1 MALNMRC
8 LLCLFLVSLAG
19 TLLAQKSI
27 PAIRLSLEV
36 NDQPLSE
43 VLNLIAEKSAISFS
57 YNPRKLPV
65 AQRITYHASGKLL
78 EEILDDL
85 SEQVGMNFVM
95 VENQVV
101 LKPVT
106 QVRQEQK
113 KQTLS
118 GFIKDAATG
127 EALIGATLW
136 VEEQKTGVVSNA
148 FGFYSIS
155 LPEGDYHLACS
166 FVGYKALTKTVRL
179 AGSMK
184 EDIALMDEP
193 PILEEVIVSDE
204 APDVLAETQTSKATL
219 RPKVVE
225 ERPALFGEMDVLKSL
240 ESVPGVKLHS
250 DGSTFYYVRGGNRDQ
265 NLVLMDDAPIY
276 NPSHMLG
283 FFSTIIPDAVNDITL
298 YRGEMPASLGGR
310 LSSVLDVRT
319 KKGNDQR
326 IEAWGNASLISNK
339 LGVEGPIR
347 KDISSFLVSA
357 RVSRLKWI
365 ANRVDNNISQFQ
377 FHDFTGKAN
386 FKLDPANRIF
396 FSLYSGRD
404 SYFATNSGITWT
416 NNAATFRWNHVVDDK
431 LFVNTTLSGS
441 GYDYSLHYSVKDGVK
456 WNSHISN
463 FNLKSD
469 FSYFLKPQNEITF
482 GAGLS
487 GYFFNPGNIQGTG
500 SSTSQNA
507 LSVRNSA
514 EVVGYINQDVKLNEK
529 WAINYG
535 LRLTSWTN
543 SGEAFEFVF
552 DENRNPIDTL
562 YYPKGEKYK
571 SYANAEPRLTI
582 SRQVGT
588 RASIKGGFA
597 RNVQNV
603 HLISNSISP
612 FTSLEVWLPSSFN
625 IRPQTSRQA
634 SIGYYHTFSKAGMSF
649 MAEAFYKR
657 MKNQID
663 FASHAS
669 TLLNPLV
676 ERELRFGEGI
686 SRGVEFQLKKDAGRL
701 RGWIGY
707 SYSRATRRFKELNDG
722 KEFRAFADRPHQVNT
737 MMSYDI
743 NLRWNVG
750 ATWNYLTGAPFSSPT
765 AFYYYNGHEVP
776 IYGQKNNDRLPAY
789 HRLDISATCK
799 LNKNPEN
806 KFQHSLSFSIYNFYG
821 RKNTLFINYNK
832 TTTEGGEFK
841 VPGNLLESDRV
852 VSQFYLFQF
861 TPSLSYNFRW
871 L

>member
-1 MALNMRC
+1 MMRV
-8 LLCLFLVSLAG
+8 LCLVLFFLPGS
-19 TLLAQKSI
+19 LLAQKQIPGTRISI
-27 PAIRLSLEV
+27 EAI
-36 NDQPLSE
+36 DQPLGD
-43 VLNLIAEKSAISFS
+43 VLDLIAEKAAISFS

-65 AQRITYHASGKLL
+65 EQRITYRASEKTL
-78 EEILDDL
+78 EDVLTEI
-85 SEQVGMNFVM
+85 SNMVGMSFSM
-95 VENQVV
+95 VEDQII
-101 LKPVT
+101 LKPVAK
-106 QVRQEQK
+106 RD
-113 KQTLS
+113 KQASPNVTFS
-118 GFIKDAATG
+118 GFVKDEATG

-136 VEEQKTGVVSNA
+136 VEERKTGVVSNA
-148 FGFYSIS
+148 FGFFSIA
-155 LPEGDYHLACS
+155 LPAGDYHMACS
-166 FVGYKALTKTVRL
+166 FVGYKEALRHVQLTEAVADVIRL
-179 AGSMK
+179 T
-184 EDIALMDEP
+184 EEP
-193 PILEEVIVSDE
+193 PILEEIIVTDE
-204 APDVLAETQTSKATL
+204 APDLSAESQTSKASI
-219 RPKVVE
+219 RPAAVE

-326 IEAWGNASLISNK
+326 MQAWGNASLISNK
-339 LGVEGPIR
+339 LGLEGPIR

-365 ANRVDNNISQFQ
+365 ANRADNNITQFQ

-386 FKLDPANRIF
+386 FKLDRLNRIF

-404 SYFATNSGITWT
+404 SYFAGNSGITWA
-416 NNAATFRWNHVVDDK
+416 NNAATFRWNHIVHDN

-441 GYDYSLHYSVKDGVK
+441 GYDYALHYNVKDGET
-456 WNSHISN
+456 WNSRISN

-469 FSYFLKPQNEITF
+469 FSYFLKPQNEISF
-482 GAGLS
+482 GVGLS
-487 GYFFNPGNIQGTG
+487 GYFFNPGNIQRANSTG
-500 SSTSQNA
+500 GQAA

-514 EVVGYINQDVKLNEK
+514 EFVAYVNQDLKLNEK
-529 WAINYG
+529 WAVNYG

-543 SGEAFEFVF
+543 SGEAFEFLF

-562 YYPKGEKYK
+562 FYPKGEQYK
-571 SYANAEPRLTI
+571 TYANTEPRITFT
-582 SRQVGT
+582 RQVGE
-588 RASIKGGFA
+588 RASVKAGYA

-625 IRPQTSRQA
+625 IKPQTSSQV
-634 SIGYYHTFSKAGMSF
+634 SVGYYRTFPKAGMSL
-649 MAEAFYKR
+649 MAEAFSK
-657 MKNQID
+657 KLQNQID
-663 FASHAS
+663 FASHAP

-676 ERELRFGEGI
+676 ERELRFGEGT
-686 SRGVEFQLKKDAGRL
+686 SRGVEGQLKKDAGRL

-707 SYSRATRRFKELNDG
+707 SYSRARRNFKDLNDG
-722 KEFRAFADRPHQVNT
+722 KDFNAFADRPHQINIMV
-737 MMSYDI
+737 SYDI

-750 ATWNYLTGAPFSSPT
+750 ATWNYLTGAPYSSPT
-765 AFYYYNGHEVP
+765 GFYYYNGHEVP

-789 HRLDISATCK
+789 HRLDLSATYK
-799 LNKNPEN
+799 LNKNPEY

-832 TTTEGGEFK
+832 VSTEGNTFK
-841 VPGNLLESDRV
+841 VPGNLLNSDRV
-852 VSQFYLFQF
+852 MSQVYLFQF
-861 TPSLSYNFRW
+861 TPSVSYNFKW